1 MELLLQIAAKK
12 VKPELSLRQ
21 IPMIVPGENG
31 RTTEGPFS
39 EVMDQVIRLEQE
51 PGVLAASAYTVQ
63 PWLDLPEMGCS
74 VVVVTDGDVRRA
86 ESEAEHLAREFWER
100 RKDFMPHLTP
110 VQEAIDRV
118 LTDER
123 RPYVFSDSA
132 DAPSSGAPGDSTA
145 LLKVLLDRNISEA
158 ALLNIV
164 DPEAVSVVHRAGVG
178 ATLQLTVGAAFSST
192 FYKPVT
198 FAAYV
203 KSLSDGTFRIKGA
216 GFRGV
221 KVRMGRT
228 AVVVS
233 GGIQLVIMEQPVFQ
247 WGPELYRSQGLE
259 PTDSKIVV
267 AKSPVA
273 FRAAYGPL
281 AAEIIVPDLPGVCS
295 PNFKLFPWEKL
306 SRPIYPLD
314 DLEGDL
320 PEIGD

>member
-1 MELLLQIAAKK
+1 
-12 VKPELSLRQ
+12 
-21 IPMIVPGENG
+21 
-31 RTTEGPFS
+31 
-39 EVMDQVIRLEQE
+39 
-51 PGVLAASAYTVQ
+51 
-63 PWLDLPEMGCS
+63 
-74 VVVVTDGDVRRA
+74 
-86 ESEAEHLAREFWER
+86 
-100 RKDFMPHLTP
+100 
-110 VQEAIDRV
+110 
-118 LTDER
+118 
-123 RPYVFSDSA
+123 
-132 DAPSSGAPGDSTA
+132 
-145 LLKVLLDRNISEA
+145 
-158 ALLNIV
+158 
-164 DPEAVSVVHRAGVG
+164 
-178 ATLQLTVGAAFSST
+178 
-192 FYKPVT
+192 
-198 FAAYV
+198 
-203 KSLSDGTFRIKGA
+203 
-216 GFRGV
+216 
-221 KVRMGRT
+221 MGRT